1 MMKRKTK
8 VQENITPPLDELGE
22 IRGMSISKTT
32 TAKSCKK
39 PKENINFFLISKKIL
54 IFYSIFCF
62 KAQNVCNN

>member
-1 MMKRKTK
+1 MKRKTK

-39 PKENINFFLISKKIL
+39 PKEKINFLLYIL
-54 IFYSIFCF
+54 C
-62 KAQNVCNN
+62 